1 MATTN
6 LTGEG
11 VRKSS
16 YVCFIELTGDIHN
29 QLVCLVVLNVFLS
42 ITAFLGEY
50 SDPSRPSQGDFTS
63 SAVQTLASQLGDN
76 WSLWLV
82 SLQNLFMFINW
93 LSVVDEKWNICHYTF
108 AVLRRTGYTLGSV
121 SLLTLT
127 AISVDRLLALLL
139 GLRYRQVVTLKR
151 TCVTV
156 VAFWVFCIAV
166 SAITFWY
173 IPITAWSSYLV
184 VPLCLA
190 TSIYSYTRIFH
201 RLRLHQSR
209 AQDNIEGLQPRR
221 TIPLNIARYRKAVYS
236 ALWLQLTLVA
246 CYLPLL
252 LVAPLAI
259 QREVRGELS
268 PRFYLAWQFAIT
280 VVYLNSSLNPI
291 LYCWKIR
298 AVSQAVKQTI
308 RQLCCSVCG

>member
-6 LTGEG
+6 FTGEG

-42 ITAFLGEY
+42 ITAFLGNTLILVALHKET
-50 SDPSRPSQGDFTS
+50 SLRPPSKLLLRN
-63 SAVQTLASQLGDN
+63 LATTDLCVGI
-76 WSLWLV
+76 LAEPV
-82 SLQNLFMFINW
+82 HVINW

-156 VAFWVFCIAV
+156 VAFWVFCIVV

-173 IPITAWSSYLV
+173 SPITAWSSYLV
-184 VPLCLA
+184 IPLCLA
-190 TSIYSYTRIFH
+190 TSIYSHTRIFH

-221 TIPLNIARYRKAVYS
+221 TIPLNIARYRKAVHS
-236 ALWLQLTLVA
+236 ALWLQFTLVA

-298 AVSQAVKQTI
+298 DVRQAVKQTI